1 MEIKM
6 NHERLIRLDEVCS
19 KTGLSRSMVYLLIKK
34 DQFPKQIVLAKRMV
48 AWRES
53 AIDEWIAGK
62 ISNENIDVIEESDEA
77 H

>member
-1 MEIKM
+1 M

-53 AIDEWIAGK
+53 AIDEWIARK

>member
-1 MEIKM
+1 M